1 VKRIFPILLASIVF
15 IGCSSENGQLHQNV
29 PDIENVTI
37 ITQEASPSKGIR
49 FTKEITYSLPDSLTD
64 SWYYS
69 VGGLG
74 WFAGLAVSSDGNVFI
89 GDYTNLQVHAFDA
102 DGSFLASMGYRGR
115 GAGEFLSISTI
126 SILNDELHVFD
137 PRLVR
142 ESIFSTQSMRLIKDK
157 EVYLHRTSNVIEE
170 MGLRHM
176 HHKIYLLPN
185 QHYLTGYMEQP
196 TDGRRGSKTFNL
208 DQKRPIHYFIKN
220 EEGEL
225 LSTNNIKLFNYEIIF
240 TEHNGRQFF
249 NSFPLPFLNRS
260 LISLSESSQ
269 IYTAWSDTAH
279 VKVYD
284 EMGAY
289 VKSFFFP
296 GDRVKLTRED
306 ALAYTK
312 YASENTQQLLQYA
325 ELPEYWPALNGLI
338 VDDHERLWVSFIDR
352 IDDGLVNKWMILD
365 PAGELLATFSWPDT
379 ISIEKVVNGHIFTL
393 ETQSGGVQTVVQ
405 YGFELIKIN

>member
-1 VKRIFPILLASIVF
+1 MVSIVF
-15 IGCSSENGQLHQNV
+15 IGCSSENEQLHQNV

-89 GDYTNLQVHAFDA
+89 GDYTNLQVRAFDA
-102 DGSFLASMGYRGR
+102 DGLFLASMGYRGR
-115 GAGEFLSISTI
+115 GAGEFLSISAITI
-126 SILNDELHVFD
+126 LDDELHVFD

-157 EVYLHRTSNVIEE
+157 EVYLHRTSDSIEE
-170 MGLRHM
+170 LGLRHM

-185 QHYLTGYMEQP
+185 QHYLTGYMEHP

-240 TEHNGRQFF
+240 TERNGRQFF
-249 NSFPLPFLNRS
+249 NFFPLPFLNRS
-260 LISLSESSQ
+260 LITLSKDSQ
-269 IYTAWSDTAH
+269 IYTAWTDTAL
-279 VKVYD
+279 VKTYD
-284 EMGAY
+284 NKGTY
-289 VKSFFFP
+289 LGSYFFP
-296 GDRVKLTRED
+296 RERKNLTRKEV
-306 ALAYTK
+306 LAYAK
-312 YASENTQQLLQYA
+312 FGSDNTQQLIQYA

-338 VDDHERLWVSFIDR
+338 VDDNKRLWVSFIDKK
-352 IDDGLVNKWMILD
+352 DDEAVNKWMVLD
-365 PAGELLATFSWPDT
+365 PSGELLATFTWPDAL
-379 ISIEKVVNGHIFTL
+379 SIEEIMNNHIYTL
-393 ETQSGGVQTVVQ
+393 ETQPDGQQRIVR
-405 YGFELIKIN
+405 YRFELI